1 MKLHYNLIFCC
12 RKFNFVLMNTRVMM
26 NSDFVHLNFISQEL
40 YQISATGET
49 DNLKAMLIKL
59 QEENKK
65 LRMEVEVSV
74 NTQPGESF

>member
-1 MKLHYNLIFCC
+1 
-12 RKFNFVLMNTRVMM
+12 M

-65 LRMEVEVSV
+65 LRMEVEVTV
-74 NTQPGESF
+74 NTQPGNCF

>member
-1 MKLHYNLIFCC
+1 
-12 RKFNFVLMNTRVMM
+12 M

-65 LRMEVEVSV
+65 LRMEVEVTV
-74 NTQPGESF
+74 NTQPGKCF

>member
-1 MKLHYNLIFCC
+1 MK
-12 RKFNFVLMNTRVMM
+12 
-26 NSDFVHLNFISQEL
+26 SDFVHLNFISQEL

-65 LRMEVEVSV
+65 LRMEVEVTV

>member
-1 MKLHYNLIFCC
+1 
-12 RKFNFVLMNTRVMM
+12 MNSRVMKK
-26 NSDFVHLNFISQEL
+26 SDFVHLNFISQEL

-65 LRMEVEVSV
+65 LRMEVEVTV
-74 NTQPGESF
+74 NTQPGKCF

>member
-1 MKLHYNLIFCC
+1 
-12 RKFNFVLMNTRVMM
+12 M
-26 NSDFVHLNFISQEL
+26 NSDFVHLNIISQEL

-65 LRMEVEVSV
+65 LRMEVEVTV
-74 NTQPGESF
+74 NTQPGKCF

>member
-1 MKLHYNLIFCC
+1 
-12 RKFNFVLMNTRVMM
+12 MNTRVTM

-65 LRMEVEVSV
+65 LRMEVEVSI

>member
-1 MKLHYNLIFCC
+1 
-12 RKFNFVLMNTRVMM
+12 MNTRVMM
-26 NSDFVHLNFISQEL
+26 KRDFVHLNFISQEL

-65 LRMEVEVSV
+65 LRMEVEVTV
-74 NTQPGESF
+74 NTQPGKCF